1 MPLIKGFSV
10 VGVRAGEYGRKFP
23 EKGRENIA
31 AIDRLLAEKKIRP
44 HIGARFPL
52 SGARDAMR
60 MLQDRKI
67 IGKAVIEP

>member
-1 MPLIKGFSV
+1 
-10 VGVRAGEYGRKFP
+10 
-23 EKGRENIA
+23 
-31 AIDRLLAEKKIRP
+31 LLAEKKIRP

-52 SGARDAMR
+52 SGALDAMR